1 MADFVEAVLHMYWLS
16 CPMKEGGV
24 LDHGSLQVTR
34 VVAPSS
40 TPPCVPPPAAY
51 RRDVGALTVLGADT
65 DIEGATEAEAGAGSG
80 GAAPVDVKEEDGGDG
95 GEPARKRT
103 ALGTGTD

>member
-1 MADFVEAVLHMYWLS
+1 M
-16 CPMKEGGV
+16 
-24 LDHGSLQVTR
+24 
-34 VVAPSS
+34 
-40 TPPCVPPPAAY
+40 
-51 RRDVGALTVLGADT
+51 LGADT

-80 GAAPVDVKEEDGGDG
+80 GAAPVDVKEEDGVDRDG

>member
-1 MADFVEAVLHMYWLS
+1 M
-16 CPMKEGGV
+16 
-24 LDHGSLQVTR
+24 
-34 VVAPSS
+34 
-40 TPPCVPPPAAY
+40 
-51 RRDVGALTVLGADT
+51 GALTVLGADT

-80 GAAPVDVKEEDGGDG
+80 GAAPVDVKEEDGVDGDG